1 MADATEVE
9 AFEQNAGSTPL
20 ETLAEAA
27 NRAFKLE
34 PLCMGVVTRNKNL
47 NVMMYIAN
55 IVNGVLHPSEPVRAE
70 WLELATDST
79 GKTRSKPT
87 YFENI
92 MAFGFQELHGGDRPR
107 FKLMAF
113 PNITWYIHFD
123 GKKYVLLVSLGK
135 FKLAA
140 YRTHVNSMQSMDVY
154 GYDMPDQTNYRV
166 VTIDRQGVVL
176 NPACV

>member
-9 AFEQNAGSTPL
+9 AFEQNLGSTPA
-20 ETLAEAA
+20 ENLAEAA
-27 NRAFKLE
+27 NMAFELE

-55 IVNGVLHPSEPVRAE
+55 IVNGMLHPTEPVRAQ
-70 WLELATDST
+70 WLELATDPS
-79 GKTRSKPT
+79 GNTRSSPT
-87 YFENI
+87 FFENV
-92 MAFGFQELHGGDRPR
+92 MAFGFQEIHGGDRPR

-123 GKKYVLLVSLGK
+123 GEKYLLLVSLGEY
-135 FKLAA
+135 KLAA

-154 GYDMPDQTNYRV
+154 GYDMPDQTNHRV
-166 VTIDRQGVVL
+166 IRIDRQGVVL
-176 NPACV
+176 HSD

>member
-9 AFEQNAGSTPL
+9 AFEQNTGATPA

-27 NRAFKLE
+27 NRAFELE

-55 IVNGVLHPSEPVRAE
+55 IVNGELHSTEPVRAE

-107 FKLMAF
+107 FKLTAF

-123 GKKYVLLVSLGK
+123 GEKYVLLVSLGEY
-135 FKLAA
+135 KLAA
-140 YRTHVNSMQSMDVY
+140 FRTHVNSMQSMDVY
-154 GYDMPDQTNYRV
+154 GYDMPDLTNYRV
-166 VTIDRQGVVL
+166 VRIDRQGVVL
-176 NPACV
+176 DPARV